1 MYRLLGGL
9 LFLCRLLLGGVE
21 IIFDYRIL
29 HLRACIFRYRSL
41 GTLLVNGLRHSYV
54 RQVTVPRRNGIDRRG
69 SGDRHCSIARCEGI
83 NNHSIDL
90 GRRSEGS
97 IGKLGHHRANCR
109 GLLF

>member
-1 MYRLLGGL
+1 MYRLPGGL
-9 LFLCRLLLGGVE
+9 LFLCRLLLRGVE
-21 IIFDYRIL
+21 IIFDYKIL
-29 HLRACIFRYRSL
+29 YLRACIFRYRSP

-54 RQVTVPRRNGIDRRG
+54 RQVTVLWRNGVDWRG
-69 SGDRHCSIARCEGI
+69 SGDRHCSIDRCEGI
-83 NNHSIDL
+83 NNHSINL